1 MPCTGFTLSTLARSR
16 VNPAFSAELEQQ
28 LAGPHELLSIS
39 ATVSGTRVF
48 KLNIESDPG
57 ACSAQEQGNRPQ
69 GAPPDG
75 SANPRISLNPK
86 GSKR

>member
-1 MPCTGFTLSTLARSR
+1 M
-16 VNPAFSAELEQQ
+16 
-28 LAGPHELLSIS
+28 LSIS

-57 ACSAQEQGNRPQ
+57 ACSAQEQENRPQ

-75 SANPRISLNPK
+75 SANPRISWNPK